1 MRRHQLTS
9 RRHRIAGLVVLG
21 PLLAACATAGAAPI
35 SPSPDGGV
43 VVTTSPGETLSFQPT
58 QIVVQAP
65 GPSSLTFQNTSS
77 LPHNL
82 TFTSGLNAASRTIV
96 EPGGSDQVTLTPL
109 APGAYRFVCTIHE
122 GMTGTLVV
130 R

>member
-1 MRRHQLTS
+1 M
-9 RRHRIAGLVVLG
+9 
-21 PLLAACATAGAAPI
+21 
-35 SPSPDGGV
+35 

-58 QIVVQAP
+58 QVIIQAP
-65 GPSSLTFQNTSS
+65 GPSAITFQNASS

-82 TFTSGLNAASRTIV
+82 TFTTGLTAATRTIV

-122 GMTGTLVV
+122 GMAGTLVV

>member
-1 MRRHQLTS
+1 V
-9 RRHRIAGLVVLG
+9 I
-21 PLLAACATAGAAPI
+21 
-35 SPSPDGGV
+35 
-43 VVTTSPGETLSFQPT
+43 VTTLPGETLSFQPT

-65 GPSSLTFQNTSS
+65 GPAALTFRNASS

-82 TFTSGLNAASRTIV
+82 TFTIGLTAATRTIV
-96 EPGGSDQVTLTPL
+96 EPGGSDQVPLAPL
-109 APGAYRFVCTIHE
+109 APGAYRFVCTIHD